1 MFRPRFLFLRPNR
14 TNQLGLSSEMRK
26 VSDCAESNS
35 LFVKRAMMAK
45 SAKRILILTH
55 EFLPFRGG
63 IATYC
68 AEIALAASALG
79 HKVTVVA
86 PDYGKDN
93 SKEDSKRPFKTRR
106 FSGGL
111 YKTSLMPRVI
121 AEVATIDPD
130 EFDVIHAA
138 EWSFVVALHLI
149 QPFKKIPF
157 IATVHGTDIF
167 GFATSKVT
175 RLLRATDT
183 LKHADYIVANSIFTA
198 QLAKSQHPY
207 IEDENLIVTLLGVN
221 SWWFEKSK
229 TPEDVLKK
237 YKIDA
242 SRKILLTVS
251 RIDERKGHRRMLQ
264 ALALLSKEEKDQV
277 TYVIVGESINK
288 VYLEE
293 LHALADKCGA
303 PVIFLGGIPAED
315 IRNLYQV
322 AWLYCMLAEHHP
334 KKVEGFGL
342 VYLEAAAQSL
352 PSIASPMGGVPEV
365 VIHKKTGYLIEEYTP
380 QSVAK
385 ALQHLLANPQKVKA
399 CGENALEWAKG
410 FTWEACAKN
419 TYSR

>member
-1 MFRPRFLFLRPNR
+1 
-14 TNQLGLSSEMRK
+14 
-26 VSDCAESNS
+26 
-35 LFVKRAMMAK
+35 MAK
-45 SAKRILILTH
+45 SVKRILILTH

-68 AEIALAASALG
+68 AEIAQAASALG

-93 SKEDSKRPFKTRR
+93 SKEDSTRPYKIRR
-106 FSGGL
+106 FSAGL

-121 AEVATIDPD
+121 AEVATIDPND
-130 EFDVIHAA
+130 FDIIHAA

-149 QPFKKIPF
+149 QPFKKVPF

-207 IEDENLIVTLLGVN
+207 IKDEDLIVTLLGVN
-221 SWWFEKSK
+221 KWWFEKSENP
-229 TPEDVLKK
+229 TDVLTK

-242 SRKILLTVS
+242 DRKILLTVS

-264 ALALLSKEEKDQV
+264 ALALLSKKEKEQI
-277 TYVIVGESINK
+277 TYVIVGECLNK
-288 VYLEE
+288 LYLQE
-293 LHALADKCGA
+293 LHELADSCGA
-303 PVIFLGGIPAED
+303 KVMFLGGIPAED
-315 IRNLYQV
+315 VRKLYQV
-322 AWLYCMLAEHHP
+322 AWLYSMLAEHHP

-365 VIHKKTGYLIEEYTP
+365 VIHNKTGYLIEEHTP
-380 QSVAK
+380 QAVAK
-385 ALQHLLANPQKVKA
+385 TLQDLLENPQKVKA
-399 CGENALEWAKG
+399 FGKSALEWAKG
-410 FTWEACAKN
+410 FTWEACAKS